1 MWCERC
7 QVDVAAQAS
16 WDNQRL
22 NCATCGAELARSPE
36 PVAPVAPPAP
46 RDPHELL
53 ARWAQEDAS
62 DPYGPLFTSPRE
74 SSASIGEPS
83 MTGASEARDPIG
95 KVRRVDRPHGFDA
108 GVGHSVSQPS
118 PPIRHEVRHEA
129 RQLAPGSV
137 LHPPHP
143 LPAPH
148 YEAPVRVPEKKS
160 DRWLVLAGQ
169 LCAYLGVVTL
179 TIGAVLVLVGHF
191 GSHPSYAPLGW
202 LITTV
207 GQMLLFLGVVTL
219 ISGGMEQTTLEV
231 GRRMEV
237 LNDKLQRIEYVTHT
251 ALHGPHFEMESAEP
265 ASQPEVSVDQL
276 REQIAKL
283 KRQLDQVRL

>member
-36 PVAPVAPPAP
+36 PVAPVTPAP

-62 DPYGPLFTSPRE
+62 DPYGPLCTPPRE
-74 SSASIGEPS
+74 SSASLAELP
-83 MTGASEARDPIG
+83 MTGASEIRDAIG
-95 KVRRVDRPHGFDA
+95 MVRRVDRPHLSDA
-108 GVGHSVSQPS
+108 GAGHPVSS
-118 PPIRHEVRHEA
+118 PPHPVRHEA
-129 RQLAPGSV
+129 RQLTPGSV

-143 LPAPH
+143 MPAPH
-148 YEAPVRVPEKKS
+148 FEAPVRAVEKKS

-219 ISGGMEQTTLEV
+219 ISGGMDQTTMEV

-237 LNDKLQRIEYVTHT
+237 LNDKLQRIEYATQT
-251 ALHGPHFEMESAEP
+251 ALHGPHFATESDRAEP
-265 ASQPEVSVDQL
+265 QSEVSVDHL